1 LALKDAAIDER
12 QPRLSRRHAASMSK
26 IGQAGSL
33 TSVPLL
39 QGVRRNDFHAFDYH
53 PFRRLAHFA
62 LCISLD
68 RRVAD
73 LLQNVIA
80 FDQFAERRV
89 LPIESPNGC
98 EADEELRTG

>member
-1 LALKDAAIDER
+1 MTGNPACLG
-12 QPRLSRRHAASMSK
+12 RHAASMSK
-26 IGQAGSL
+26 IGQAGSR

-73 LLQNVIA
+73 LLQNILA
-80 FDQFAERRV
+80 FDQFAESSVLVVQEVRV
-89 LPIESPNGC
+89 AMANK
-98 EADEELRTG
+98 ELAAGGIR